1 MVQARKD
8 VFARFACGH
17 FVAPKWRGERTPVFS
32 SGLSAA
38 FAGALAVSL
47 SGCGEDEAPVPDS
60 VDPEAVNVAVER
72 GVGINA
78 ASYSGDVTL
87 KIPGDL
93 PIGSQILPFVLYVG
107 LSPETD
113 TRLGVN
119 SFVDLRLVQ
128 TRLPD
133 LASGVLEET
142 CEREIAL
149 SLTEA
154 EAEGNLVRARGTV
167 RARFFFCNRSDPA
180 GEKRGT
186 LWLSQNVDATATA
199 KATVRDQCIE
209 FSLTDVELDP
219 RGFLGGIAN
228 LFGLTTVARS
238 VVLEEAGEFLSENPI
253 CATLPEELSTLAPS
267 FSDGGAREI
276 GDGGIGAALSG
287 SVDTSAATIVSLL
300 ALMEEHGVL
309 EGQH

>member
-1 MVQARKD
+1 MSS
-8 VFARFACGH
+8 H
-17 FVAPKWRGERTPVFS
+17 RT
-32 SGLSAA
+32 LSAA
-38 FAGALAVSL
+38 FAGALALSL
-47 SGCGEDEAPVPDS
+47 SGCGEDEAPGPDL
-60 VDPEAVNVAVER
+60 VDPKAVQVAVER
-72 GVGINA
+72 GAGINA

-93 PIGSQILPFVLYVG
+93 PIGSQTLPFVLYAG
-107 LSPETD
+107 LSPETE

-149 SLTEA
+149 SLIETEA
-154 EAEGNLVRARGTV
+154 EGDLVRARGTV

-186 LWLSQNVDATATA
+186 LWLSQNVDAIATA

-228 LFGLTTVARS
+228 LFGLTTLARS
-238 VVLEEAGEFLSENPI
+238 VILKEAGEFLSENRV
-253 CATLPEELSTLAPS
+253 CATLPEELSTLAPT

-300 ALMEEHGVL
+300 ALMEEHGVV
-309 EGQH
+309 EGQQ